1 MISLSQ
7 QNLGEIHQHAVDEYP
22 HECCGIVIG
31 LENTINDDILFRC
44 TNIQNR
50 LHEMDPR
57 AYPRDAK
64 TAYNIEPKE
73 LVKIFNQMHS
83 NEMAVKTFYHSHPD
97 HDAYFSDE
105 DQTMALFDGEPT
117 YPDAN
122 YLVVSVYN
130 KIVKNEAWFEW
141 NPETKSFEEKINN
154 HL

>member
-1 MISLSQ
+1 MIPHSKER
-7 QNLGEIHQHAVDEYP
+7 LGEIRKHALDEYP

-31 LENTINDDILFRC
+31 FTESKEDDILFRC

-50 LHEMDPR
+50 LHKMDSR

-73 LVKIFNQMHS
+73 LVKIFNQMRS
-83 NEMAVKTFYHSHPD
+83 KGMILKTFYHSHPD

-105 DQTMALFDGEPT
+105 DEKMALFDGEPA
-117 YPDAN
+117 YPDAK

-130 KIVKNEAWFEW
+130 KVVRDEAWFEW
-141 NPETKSFEEKINN
+141 NSQTRSFEKKIINYQ
-154 HL
+154 